1 LNTRFAAAS
10 AALLLALTGCASS
23 GSASAPPSSE
33 SADDRNKAIAGCG
46 VVGKLLNGD
55 IPVNADTYA
64 DVEKTLRTLASSGP
78 GEVKTTAQFILDDID
93 GKHDASDAENEAQV
107 EKFKNYCM
115 NYTVD

>member
-1 LNTRFAAAS
+1 MNTRFAAAS

-33 SADDRNKAIAGCG
+33 SGDNRNKAIAGCG
-46 VVGKLLNGD
+46 VVGRLLNGD
-55 IPVNADTYA
+55 MPVNADTYA